1 MRGRI
6 HHLDL
11 TVSDPEKS
19 RPLYDL
25 FLTHMGYREVDR
37 KGDGGTEW
45 DMVGDFMSVGIVKA
59 RGPNA
64 RHGHDRYAPG
74 LHHAAWVSLTRED
87 VDALFAKLQTFGAT
101 ILDPPADYPEYNQGK
116 GYYAVF
122 FSDPDGLKLE
132 YVWTPPVADKQV

>member
-25 FLTHMGYREVDR
+25 FLAHMGYREVDR
-37 KGDGGTEW
+37 KADGGTEW
-45 DMVGDFMSVGIVKA
+45 DMADGPFASVGMVKA

-74 LHHAAWVSLTRED
+74 LHHAAWTSPTRED
-87 VDALFAKLQTFGAT
+87 VDALFAKLQAFGAT
-101 ILDPPADYPEYNQGK
+101 ILDPPADYPQYNQGK

-122 FSDPDGLKLE
+122 FADPDGLKLE
-132 YVWTPPVADKQV
+132 YVWTP